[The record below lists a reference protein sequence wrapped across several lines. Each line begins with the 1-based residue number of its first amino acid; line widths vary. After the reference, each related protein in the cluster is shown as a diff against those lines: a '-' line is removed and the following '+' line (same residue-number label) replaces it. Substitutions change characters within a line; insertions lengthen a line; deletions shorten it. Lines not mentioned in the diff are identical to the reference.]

1 MVWYRNPLDLKK
13 IATYRKQCCAVWYN
27 SPIAIK
33 MSTTAKD
40 ANVTISITLGDEF
53 ISSQLSANEG
63 SITGQKNRISLR
75 NICDKRIM
83 EPIFVNYLYISSA
96 VIYWDVTFKRDN
108 ADNSI
113 NNFQT
118 FIYTY
123 LILHMLTSCSK
134 VHITWIFHA
143 IYSV

>member
-1 MVWYRNPLDLKK
+1 MTWK

-27 SPIAIK
+27 LPIVIK

-53 ISSQLSANEG
+53 ISSSQLSANEV

-75 NICDKRIM
+75 NICDARIM

-108 ADNSI
+108 ADNSS

-123 LILHMLTSCSK
+123 LILLTWCSK